1 MINRRVRREEVLSGS
16 IGRRGMDRLARLFTF
31 KHFFTEMIYPGGVM
45 PWITFIVGALAGG
58 LIAGLWMRAR
68 VARLEAAKQFVETGV
83 TKLQDAFQALADAAL
98 RSNQSAFLDAAR
110 TTLETTRAEMSGD
123 LALKQTA
130 IEGAVG
136 GMVQPLADS
145 LGRLE
150 IHVRELERAREKA
163 YGSLG
168 EQVQTLSRET
178 ATLSTALRSPQ
189 TRGRWGEV
197 TLRRVA
203 ELAGMVHN
211 CDFQEQ
217 ETREGDGVRIRPDM
231 IVRLPGGRSLIV
243 DAKVPLTAFL
253 DAAGSQDE
261 PSRKAALV
269 RHGQQ
274 VSEHVRQLSS
284 KQYWN
289 QFQPTPELVVLFLPG
304 DHFFSAALEIRP
316 DLIEEA
322 LAKKVVIAT
331 PVTLISVLKG
341 IAYGWN
347 QEQLAENA
355 EEIRRVA
362 SEMYER
368 VQLVQEHYSDTGRL
382 LEKTVEA
389 YNRSVGSWDS
399 RLVPSLRKMRE
410 LGVSNGKEPEAPEQI
425 DLLARRPRAVNGF

>member
-1 MINRRVRREEVLSGS
+1 MSWF
-16 IGRRGMDRLARLFTF
+16 A
-31 KHFFTEMIYPGGVM
+31 
-45 PWITFIVGALAGG
+45 FIAGLLAGG

-68 VARLEAAKQFVETGV
+68 VARLEAARHFAEAGV
-83 TKLQDAFQALADAAL
+83 TKLTDTFQALADAAL

-110 TTLETTRAEMSGD
+110 STLETTRAEMSGD
-123 LALKQTA
+123 LAQKQTA

-150 IHVRELERAREKA
+150 THVRELERAREKA

-168 EQVQTLSRET
+168 AQVQTLARET
-178 ATLSTALRSPQ
+178 ATLSTALRSPHI
-189 TRGRWGEV
+189 RGRWGEV
-197 TLRRVA
+197 TLKRVA
-203 ELAGMVHN
+203 ELAGMVPN
-211 CDFQEQ
+211 CDFEEQ

-231 IVRLPGGRSLIV
+231 TVRLPGGRTLVV
-243 DAKVPLTAFL
+243 DAKVPLTAYL
-253 DAAGSQDE
+253 DAVSAADDT
-261 PSRKAALV
+261 SRKASLQ
-269 RHGQQ
+269 RHSQQ
-274 VSEHVRQLSS
+274 VAEHVRQLAS

-289 QFQPTPELVVLFLPG
+289 QFQPAPELVVLFLPG
-304 DHFFSAALEIRP
+304 DHFFSAALECRP

-322 LAKKVVIAT
+322 LARKVVIAT

-362 SEMYER
+362 SEMYDR

-389 YNRSVGSWDS
+389 YNRSVGSWDQ
-399 RLVPSLRKMRE
+399 RLVPALRKMRE
-410 LGVSNGKEPEAPEQI
+410 LGVSSGDEPEAPEQI
-425 DLLARRPRAVNGF
+425 DLLARRPRAVGGF

>member
-1 MINRRVRREEVLSGS
+1 
-16 IGRRGMDRLARLFTF
+16 
-31 KHFFTEMIYPGGVM
+31 MIYPGGVM
-45 PWITFIVGALAGG
+45 HWLSFVIGLAAGG
-58 LIAGLWMRAR
+58 LIAGLWMRAKL
-68 VARLEAAKQFVETGV
+68 ARLEAAKQFAESGAA
-83 TKLQDAFQALADAAL
+83 KLTDTFQALADAAL

-110 TTLETTRAEMSGD
+110 TTLETTRAEMTGD
-123 LALKQTA
+123 LAQKQTA
-130 IEGAVG
+130 IEGAIG

-150 IHVRELERAREKA
+150 VHVRELERAREKA

-168 EQVQTLSRET
+168 EQGQML
-178 ATLSTALRSPQ
+178 AP
-189 TRGRWGEV
+189 
-197 TLRRVA
+197 RRVA

-231 IVRLPGGRSLIV
+231 IVRLPDGRSLIV
-243 DAKVPLTAFL
+243 DAKVPLTAYL
-253 DAAGSQDE
+253 DAVGAQDE
-261 PSRKAALV
+261 PSRKAALQ

-274 VSEHVRQLSS
+274 AAEHVRQLAN

-289 QFQPTPELVVLFLPG
+289 QFQPAPELVVLFLPG

-322 LAKKVVIAT
+322 LARKVVIAT
-331 PVTLISVLKG
+331 PVKLISVLKG

-347 QEQLAENA
+347 PEQLAENA

-368 VQLVQEHYSDTGRL
+368 VQSVQEHYSATGRL
-382 LEKTVEA
+382 LEKTVAA
-389 YNRSVGSWDS
+389 YNSSVGSWDS

-410 LGVSNGKEPEAPEQI
+410 LGVSNGPEPEAPEQI
-425 DLLARRPRAVNGF
+425 DLIARRPRAVNGF

>member
-1 MINRRVRREEVLSGS
+1 VNVTSWIFFIAGLLSG
-16 IGRRGMDRLARLFTF
+16 A
-31 KHFFTEMIYPGGVM
+31 
-45 PWITFIVGALAGG
+45 

-68 VARLEAAKQFVETGV
+68 LERMEAARHFAEASV
-83 TKLQDAFQALADAAL
+83 TKLSETFQALADATL

-110 TTLETTRAEMSGD
+110 TTLETTRAEMTGD
-123 LALKQTA
+123 LAQKQTA

-145 LGRLE
+145 LARLE
-150 IHVRELERAREKA
+150 THVRELERAREKA

-168 EQVQTLSRET
+168 QQVQTLARET
-178 ATLSTALRSPQ
+178 ATLSTALRSPHI
-189 TRGRWGEV
+189 RGRWGEV

-203 ELAGMVHN
+203 ELAGMVPN

-231 IVRLPGGRSLIV
+231 TVRLPGGRTLVV
-243 DAKVPLTAFL
+243 DAKVPLTAYI
-253 DAAGSQDE
+253 DAVSAPDE
-261 PSRKAALV
+261 ASRKASLQ

-274 VSEHVRQLSS
+274 VSEHVRQLSG
-284 KQYWN
+284 KQYWS
-289 QFQPTPELVVLFLPG
+289 QFQPAPELVVLFLPG
-304 DHFFSAALEIRP
+304 DHFFSAALECRP

-322 LAKKVVIAT
+322 MARKVVIAT

-362 SEMYER
+362 SEMYDR
-368 VQLVQEHYSDTGRL
+368 VQLVQEHYSETGRL
-382 LEKTVEA
+382 LDKTVEA

-399 RLVPSLRKMRE
+399 RLVPALRKMRE
-410 LGVSNGKEPEAPEQI
+410 LGVASGEEPEAPEQI
-425 DLLARRPRAVNGF
+425 DLLARRPRAVGGF

>member
-1 MINRRVRREEVLSGS
+1 
-16 IGRRGMDRLARLFTF
+16 
-31 KHFFTEMIYPGGVM
+31 M
-45 PWITFIVGALAGG
+45 PWLMFIIGMLAGG

-68 VARLEAAKQFVETGV
+68 LARLEAAKQFAESGV
-83 TKLQDAFQALADAAL
+83 AKLQDTFQALADAAL

-110 TTLETTRAEMSGD
+110 TTLETTRVEMSGD
-123 LALKQTA
+123 LAQKQTA
-130 IEGAVG
+130 IEGV
-136 GMVQPLADS
+136 VQPLADS

-168 EQVQTLSRET
+168 EQVQTLARET

-217 ETREGDGVRIRPDM
+217 EMHEGDGMRIRPDM

-243 DAKVPLTAFL
+243 DAKVPLTAYL
-253 DAAGSQDE
+253 DAVGAQEEGA
-261 PSRKAALV
+261 RKAALV

-274 VSEHVRQLSS
+274 VAEHVRQLSS
-284 KQYWN
+284 KQYWS

-368 VQLVQEHYSDTGRL
+368 VQSVHEHYSATGRL
-382 LEKTVEA
+382 LEKTVAA
-389 YNRSVGSWDS
+389 YNSSVGSWDS
-399 RLVPSLRKMRE
+399 
-410 LGVSNGKEPEAPEQI
+410 
-425 DLLARRPRAVNGF
+425 

>member
-1 MINRRVRREEVLSGS
+1 
-16 IGRRGMDRLARLFTF
+16 
-31 KHFFTEMIYPGGVM
+31 MIYPGGVS
-45 PWITFIVGALAGG
+45 PWVTFLVGLLVGG
-58 LIAGLWMRAR
+58 LMIGLWMRAR
-68 VARLEAAKQFVETGV
+68 LARMEAAKHFAEAGV
-83 TKLQDAFQALADAAL
+83 TKLTDTFQSLADAAL
-98 RSNQSAFLDAAR
+98 RSNQSAFLEAAR
-110 TTLETTRAEMSGD
+110 ATLETTRVEMTGD
-123 LALKQTA
+123 LAQKQTA
-130 IEGAVG
+130 IEGAIG

-150 IHVRELERAREKA
+150 THVRELERAREKA

-168 EQVQTLSRET
+168 EQVQTLARET

-231 IVRLPGGRSLIV
+231 IVRLPADRSIVV
-243 DAKVPLTAFL
+243 DAKVPLTAYL
-253 DAAGSQDE
+253 DAVSAPDE
-261 PSRKAALV
+261 TSCKAALQ

-274 VSEHVRQLSS
+274 VAEHVRQLSS

-289 QFQPTPELVVLFLPG
+289 QFQPAPELVVLFLPG
-304 DHFFSAALEIRP
+304 DHFFSAALESRP

-368 VQLVQEHYSDTGRL
+368 VQLVQEHYSDAGRL

-399 RLVPSLRKMRE
+399 RLVPALRKMRE
-410 LGVSNGKEPEAPEQI
+410 LGVAGGEEPEAPQQI
-425 DLLARRPRAVNGF
+425 DLLARRPRAVGGF

>member
-1 MINRRVRREEVLSGS
+1 
-16 IGRRGMDRLARLFTF
+16 
-31 KHFFTEMIYPGGVM
+31 MIYPGGVM
-45 PWITFIVGALAGG
+45 SWLIFIAGVLAGG
-58 LIAGLWMRAR
+58 LIAGLWMRAKL
-68 VARLEAAKQFVETGV
+68 ARLEAARQFAESGAV
-83 TKLQDAFQALADAAL
+83 KLQETFQALADAAL

-110 TTLETTRAEMSGD
+110 STLETTRAEMSGD
-123 LALKQTA
+123 LAQKQTA
-130 IEGAVG
+130 IEGAIG
-136 GMVQPLADS
+136 GMVQPLAES

-150 IHVRELERAREKA
+150 VHVRELERAREKA

-168 EQVQTLSRET
+168 EQVQTLARET

-211 CDFQEQ
+211 CDFHEQ

-231 IVRLPGGRSLIV
+231 IVRLPGDRSLVV
-243 DAKVPLTAFL
+243 DAKVPLTAYL
-253 DAAGSQDE
+253 DAMGAQDE
-261 PSRKAALV
+261 ASRKASLA

-289 QFQPTPELVVLFLPG
+289 QFQPAPELVVLFLPG
-304 DHFFSAALEIRP
+304 DHFFSAALESRP

-347 QEQLAENA
+347 QELLAENA

-362 SEMYER
+362 SEMYDR
-368 VQLVQEHYSDTGRL
+368 VQSVHEHYSATGRL
-382 LEKTVEA
+382 LEKTVAA
-389 YNRSVGSWDS
+389 YNSSVGSWDS
-399 RLVPSLRKMRE
+399 RLVPALRKMRE
-410 LGVSNGKEPEAPEQI
+410 LGVSNAEEPEAPQQI

>member
-1 MINRRVRREEVLSGS
+1 
-16 IGRRGMDRLARLFTF
+16 
-31 KHFFTEMIYPGGVM
+31 M
-45 PWITFIVGALAGG
+45 PWVMFFVGMLAGA

-68 VARLEAAKQFVETGV
+68 LARLEAAKQFAESGV
-83 TKLQDAFQALADAAL
+83 AKLQDTFQALADAAL

-110 TTLETTRAEMSGD
+110 TTLETTRVEMSGD
-123 LALKQTA
+123 LAQKQTA
-130 IEGAVG
+130 IEGV
-136 GMVQPLADS
+136 VQPLADS

-168 EQVQTLSRET
+168 EQVQALARET

-217 ETREGDGVRIRPDM
+217 EMREGDGVRIRPDM

-243 DAKVPLTAFL
+243 DAKVPLTAYL
-253 DAAGSQDE
+253 DAAGAQE
-261 PSRKAALV
+261 EVPRKAALV

-274 VSEHVRQLSS
+274 VAEHVRQLSS
-284 KQYWN
+284 KQYWS

-355 EEIRRVA
+355 QEIRRVA

-368 VQLVQEHYSDTGRL
+368 VQSVQEHYSATGRL
-382 LEKTVEA
+382 LEKTVAA
-389 YNRSVGSWDS
+389 YNSSVGSWDS
-399 RLVPSLRKMRE
+399 RLVPSLRKLRE
-410 LGVSNGKEPEAPEQI
+410 LGVSSGEEPEAPEQI

>member
-1 MINRRVRREEVLSGS
+1 
-16 IGRRGMDRLARLFTF
+16 
-31 KHFFTEMIYPGGVM
+31 MIYPSGVM
-45 PWITFIVGALAGG
+45 PWVSFIFGLTAGG
-58 LIAGLWMRAR
+58 LIAGLWMRAKL
-68 VARLEAAKQFVETGV
+68 ARLEAARQFAESGATRLQET
-83 TKLQDAFQALADAAL
+83 FQALADAAL

-123 LALKQTA
+123 LAQKQTA
-130 IEGAVG
+130 IEGVI
-136 GMVQPLADS
+136 QPLADS

-150 IHVRELERAREKA
+150 VHVRELERAREKA

-168 EQVQTLSRET
+168 EQVQSLARET

-203 ELAGMVHN
+203 ELAGMVLN

-231 IVRLPGGRSLIV
+231 IVRLPGGRSLVV
-243 DAKVPLTAFL
+243 DAKVPLTAYL
-253 DAAGSQDE
+253 DAMGAPDPQ
-261 PSRKAALV
+261 SRKAALQ

-284 KQYWN
+284 KQYWS
-289 QFQPTPELVVLFLPG
+289 QFQPAPELVVLFLPG
-304 DHFFSAALEIRP
+304 DHFFSAALECRP

-355 EEIRRVA
+355 EEIRSVA
-362 SEMYER
+362 SEMYDR
-368 VQLVQEHYSDTGRL
+368 VQSVHEHYSATGRL
-382 LEKTVEA
+382 LEKTVAA
-389 YNRSVGSWDS
+389 YNSSVGSWDS

>member
-1 MINRRVRREEVLSGS
+1 MS
-16 IGRRGMDRLARLFTF
+16 
-31 KHFFTEMIYPGGVM
+31 
-45 PWITFIVGALAGG
+45 WFIFIAGALAGG
-58 LIAGLWMRAR
+58 VITGLWMRAR
-68 VARLEAAKQFVETGV
+68 LARVEAAKQFAESGV
-83 TKLQDAFQALADAAL
+83 AKLQETFQALADAAL
-98 RSNQSAFLDAAR
+98 RRNQSAFLDAAR
-110 TTLETTRAEMSGD
+110 TTLETTRAEMTGD
-123 LALKQTA
+123 LAQKQTA

-150 IHVRELERAREKA
+150 VHVRELERAREKA

-168 EQVQTLSRET
+168 EQVQTLARET

-211 CDFQEQ
+211 CDFSEQ

-231 IVRLPGGRSLIV
+231 IVRLPGDRSLIV
-243 DAKVPLTAFL
+243 DAKVPLTAYL
-253 DAAGSQDE
+253 DAVNAQDE
-261 PSRKAALV
+261 AARRAALV

-274 VSEHVRQLSS
+274 VSEHVRQLAS

-289 QFQPTPELVVLFLPG
+289 QFQPAPELVVLFLPG

-316 DLIEEA
+316 DLIDEA

-347 QEQLAENA
+347 QERLAENA

-362 SEMYER
+362 SDMYER
-368 VQLVQEHYSDTGRL
+368 VQAVQEHYSATGRL
-382 LEKTVEA
+382 LEKTVAA
-389 YNRSVGSWDS
+389 YNSSVGSWDS
-399 RLVPSLRKMRE
+399 RLVPALRKMRE
-410 LGVSNGKEPEAPEQI
+410 LGVANGAEPEAPEQI

>member
-1 MINRRVRREEVLSGS
+1 
-16 IGRRGMDRLARLFTF
+16 
-31 KHFFTEMIYPGGVM
+31 MIYPGGVM
-45 PWITFIVGALAGG
+45 HWLSFVIGLAAGG
-58 LIAGLWMRAR
+58 LIAGLWMRAKL
-68 VARLEAAKQFVETGV
+68 ARLEAAKQFAESGAA
-83 TKLQDAFQALADAAL
+83 KLTDTFQALADAAL

-110 TTLETTRAEMSGD
+110 RTLETTRVEMTGD
-123 LALKQTA
+123 LAQKQTA
-130 IEGAVG
+130 IEGAIG
-136 GMVQPLADS
+136 GMVQPLADA

-150 IHVRELERAREKA
+150 THVRELERAREKA

-168 EQVQTLSRET
+168 EQVQTLARET

-217 ETREGDGVRIRPDM
+217 ETRGGDGVRIRPDM
-231 IVRLPGGRSLIV
+231 IVRLPAGRSLIV
-243 DAKVPLTAFL
+243 DAKVPLTAYL
-253 DAAGSQDE
+253 DAVGAQDE

-274 VSEHVRQLSS
+274 VAEHVRQLSS
-284 KQYWN
+284 KQCWN
-289 QFQPTPELVVLFLPG
+289 QFQPAPELVVLFLPG

-322 LAKKVVIAT
+322 LARKVVIAT

-368 VQLVQEHYSDTGRL
+368 VQLVQEHYSHTGQL

-399 RLVPSLRKMRE
+399 RLVASLRKMRE
-410 LGVSNGKEPEAPEQI
+410 LGVSNGPEPEAPEQI
-425 DLLARRPRAVNGF
+425 DLIARRPRAVNGF

>member
-1 MINRRVRREEVLSGS
+1 
-16 IGRRGMDRLARLFTF
+16 
-31 KHFFTEMIYPGGVM
+31 MIYPGGVM
-45 PWITFIVGALAGG
+45 PWVSFIAGVLAGG
-58 LIAGLWMRAR
+58 LIAGLWMRAKL
-68 VARLEAAKQFVETGV
+68 ARLEAAKQFAESGA
-83 TKLQDAFQALADAAL
+83 TKLEETFQALANAAL

-110 TTLETTRAEMSGD
+110 TTLETTRVAMSGD
-123 LALKQTA
+123 LAQKQTA

-136 GMVQPLADS
+136 GMVQPLAAS

-150 IHVRELERAREKA
+150 AHVRELELAREKA

-168 EQVQTLSRET
+168 EQVQSLARET

-211 CDFQEQ
+211 CDFSEQ
-217 ETREGDGVRIRPDM
+217 ETREADGGRIRPDM
-231 IVRLPGGRSLIV
+231 IVRLPGDRSLVV
-243 DAKVPLTAFL
+243 DAKVPLTAYL
-253 DAAGSQDE
+253 DAAGAPDE
-261 PSRKAALV
+261 PSRRAALQ

-274 VSEHVRQLSS
+274 VAEHVRQLSS

-289 QFQPTPELVVLFLPG
+289 QFQPAPELVVLFLPG
-304 DHFFSAALEIRP
+304 DHFFSAALECRP

-355 EEIRRVA
+355 QEIRRVA
-362 SEMYER
+362 SELYER

-382 LEKTVEA
+382 LEKTVES

-410 LGVSNGKEPEAPEQI
+410 LGVSNGAEPEAPEQI

>member
-1 MINRRVRREEVLSGS
+1 
-16 IGRRGMDRLARLFTF
+16 
-31 KHFFTEMIYPGGVM
+31 MIYPGGVN
-45 PWITFIVGALAGG
+45 PWFTFLAGLLAGG
-58 LIAGLWMRAR
+58 LMIGLWMRAR
-68 VARLEAAKQFVETGV
+68 LARLEAAKHFAEAGV
-83 TKLQDAFQALADAAL
+83 TKLTETFQSLADAAL

-110 TTLETTRAEMSGD
+110 TSLETTRAEMSGD
-123 LALKQTA
+123 LAQKQTA

-150 IHVRELERAREKA
+150 THVRELERAREKA

-168 EQVQTLSRET
+168 EQVRTLARET
-178 ATLSTALRSPQ
+178 ATLSIALRSPQ

-231 IVRLPGGRSLIV
+231 IVRLPGDRSIVV
-243 DAKVPLTAFL
+243 DAKVPLTAYL
-253 DAAGSQDE
+253 DAVSAPDE
-261 PSRKAALV
+261 TSRNTALS
-269 RHGQQ
+269 RHSQQ
-274 VSEHVRQLSS
+274 VAEHVRQLSS

-289 QFQPTPELVVLFLPG
+289 QFQPAPELVVLFLPG
-304 DHFFSAALEIRP
+304 DHFFSAALESRP

-362 SEMYER
+362 SEMYDR
-368 VQLVQEHYSDTGRL
+368 VQLVQEHYSDAGRL

-399 RLVPSLRKMRE
+399 RLVPALRKMRE
-410 LGVSNGKEPEAPEQI
+410 LGVASGDEPEAPEQI
-425 DLLARRPRAVNGF
+425 DLLARRPRAVSGF

>member
-1 MINRRVRREEVLSGS
+1 MFWFAFI
-16 IGRRGMDRLARLFTF
+16 A
-31 KHFFTEMIYPGGVM
+31 GV
-45 PWITFIVGALAGG
+45 LAGG
-58 LIAGLWMRAR
+58 LVAGLWMRAKLAR
-68 VARLEAAKQFVETGV
+68 VEAAKHFAESGAAKMQET
-83 TKLQDAFQALADAAL
+83 FQALADAAL

-110 TTLETTRAEMSGD
+110 TTLETTRAQMTGD
-123 LALKQTA
+123 LAQKQTA
-130 IEGAVG
+130 MEGAVG

-150 IHVRELERAREKA
+150 VHVRELERAREKA

-168 EQVQTLSRET
+168 EQLQTLARET
-178 ATLSTALRSPQ
+178 STLSTALRSPQ

-211 CDFQEQ
+211 CDFSEQ

-231 IVRLPGGRSLIV
+231 IVRLPGDRSLIV
-243 DAKVPLTAFL
+243 DAKVPLTAYL
-253 DAAGSQDE
+253 DAVSAKDE
-261 PSRKAALV
+261 ASRKAALV

-284 KQYWN
+284 KQYWS
-289 QFQPTPELVVLFLPG
+289 QFQPAPELVVLFLPG

-322 LAKKVVIAT
+322 LSKKVVIAT

-368 VQLVQEHYSDTGRL
+368 VQAVQEHYSATGRL
-382 LEKTVEA
+382 LEKTVAA
-389 YNRSVGSWDS
+389 YNSSVGSWDS
-399 RLVPSLRKMRE
+399 RLVPALRKMRE
-410 LGVSNGKEPEAPEQI
+410 LGVASGAEPEAPEQI
-425 DLLARRPRAVNGF
+425 DLLTRRPRAVNGF